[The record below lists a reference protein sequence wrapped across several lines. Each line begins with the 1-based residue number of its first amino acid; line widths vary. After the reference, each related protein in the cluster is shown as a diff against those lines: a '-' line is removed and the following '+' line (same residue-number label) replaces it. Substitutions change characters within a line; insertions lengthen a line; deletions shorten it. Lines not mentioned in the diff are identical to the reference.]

1 MLSSIKALKRD
12 PRFARLIKTHGMP
25 RLSRGNPPAGGPFR
39 ALVRSIVYQQVSGKA
54 AASILKRF
62 IGLFE
67 RKKFPTPKDVRAI
80 PLRKLRAAGLS
91 AQKASYIKD
100 LAEKFLDGTIKHRSL
115 HKMETA
121 DIIEHLTQVKG
132 VGVWTAHM
140 FLIFT
145 LNRPDVLPVGDLG
158 IRKGFQIVYGLK
170 TLPDEKK
177 MEKLARPWRKHASAA
192 SWYLWRAADKNA
204 FKNRV

>member
-1 MLSSIKALKRD
+1 MPPSIKILKRD

-25 RLSRGNPPAGGPFR
+25 GLSRGNPPAGGAFQ

-62 IGLFE
+62 RDLFKG
-67 RKKFPTPKDVRAI
+67 KKFPTPSEVLMT
-80 PLRKLRAAGLS
+80 PTRKLRAAGLS
-91 AQKASYIKD
+91 AQKASYVKD

-115 HKMETA
+115 HNMETA

-132 VGVWTAHM
+132 IGVWTVHM

-177 MEKLARPWRKHASAA
+177 MEALAKPWRRHASTA
-192 SWYLWRAADKNA
+192 SWYLWRVADEAKQS
-204 FKNRV
+204 R